1 MIIGTLAV
9 FAAEAAAHARP
20 AALLGLGAAAAW
32 GGGDFSGG
40 MGARYAGSG
49 IKAALRVVMASH
61 SIGLCVMLALAFSL
75 DGMPHWSSALAW
87 AMAAGVT
94 AALALTPFYMAL
106 ASGEM
111 GPSAAIAG
119 LLSALIPV
127 AFALATEGLPGW
139 LRLAG
144 FAVAA
149 VAIWMI
155 AGRRNEH
162 ASRRTML
169 LAVAAGVGFG
179 IYFIFLKMAGPAG
192 LLWPMACVRL
202 MSTGSSGII
211 YLMVVAGRKKLNHE
225 GHEEHKE
232 RTKIETDHRG
242 HGEKLEYTESAS
254 ASAARFW
261 RWSVL
266 TACGDT
272 VGNLLF
278 LAATRAG
285 RLDVAA
291 VVASLYPASTIL
303 LAGWLL
309 HERPTRRQALGMAA
323 ALAAVVLISL

>member
-1 MIIGTLAV
+1 MNNLSSMLAV

-119 LLSALIPV
+119 LLSAVIPV
-127 AFALATEGLPGW
+127 VFALATEGLPGW

-144 FAVAA
+144 FAIAA
-149 VAIWMI
+149 AAIWMI

-202 MSTGSSGII
+202 MSTGSAGII
-211 YLMVVAGRKKLNHE
+211 YLVVTRFSSPL
-225 GHEEHKE
+225 
-232 RTKIETDHRG
+232 
-242 HGEKLEYTESAS
+242 SAS
-254 ASAARFW
+254 AREEVAPGLVARFW
-261 RWSVL
+261 RWSAL

-323 ALAAVVLISL
+323 ALAAVLLISL